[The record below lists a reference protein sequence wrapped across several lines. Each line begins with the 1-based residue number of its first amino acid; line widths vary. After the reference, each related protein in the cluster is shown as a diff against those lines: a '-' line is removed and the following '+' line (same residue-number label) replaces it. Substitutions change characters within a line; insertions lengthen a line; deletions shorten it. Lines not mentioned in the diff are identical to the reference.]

1 MATAAPGLGP
11 EEVER
16 FVTVPLEF
24 GLTGIP
30 GVTEM
35 RSLNRN
41 GLSLITV
48 VFRDDVDT
56 CFARQLVLERLIEV
70 RGNLPEGVVPAL
82 VPVSSGLV
90 EDEDIT
96 RQISPSLEPVDDL
109 LMRRAKPALTTLRD
123 YLLGRYPRCT
133 RLARWLLREKIDKMT
148 YQYFFLATPGTRRYR
163 TNRGL
168 TASDLPP
175 MHLNLIDARV
185 AMTTTLASVLWLV
198 SAAAGAGDTY
208 LPDTASIPTL
218 APLVEAVKPAVV
230 SVLTTR
236 KVAVRGAVQRPDA
249 DGVPAPGTVVNIGSG
264 VVLDARIGHVL
275 TSAENVVGAI
285 EIVALLLDGRHFPAQ
300 VVGIDTVTDLAVLK
314 IDAIGLSAIRFG
326 DSDRLR
332 VGDYVLAIGNA
343 FGLGKSIT
351 AGIVSGLGRTVSQ
364 NGALGDHIQTDAAI
378 NPGNA
383 GGALVDLRGEL
394 VGIIAGSLSM
404 LPANIGIGF
413 ALPGNI
419 AQGVAAQ
426 LIEHGAMH
434 RARLGVTAQD
444 VTPDIVAAL
453 SLHTTRG
460 ALIVDTIQDGAAAR
474 AGLRR
479 GDVVLAVDGSPVR
492 SSAQMRNRVGLVR
505 VGQRVTLTVLRGER
519 QLTIDIELMAPL
531 PNEQAPGVGPTA
543 RERIDT

>member
-1 MATAAPGLGP
+1 
-11 EEVER
+11 
-16 FVTVPLEF
+16 
-24 GLTGIP
+24 
-30 GVTEM
+30 M
-35 RSLNRN
+35 R
-41 GLSLITV
+41 
-48 VFRDDVDT
+48 
-56 CFARQLVLERLIEV
+56 
-70 RGNLPEGVVPAL
+70 
-82 VPVSSGLV
+82 
-90 EDEDIT
+90 
-96 RQISPSLEPVDDL
+96 
-109 LMRRAKPALTTLRD
+109 
-123 YLLGRYPRCT
+123 
-133 RLARWLLREKIDKMT
+133 
-148 YQYFFLATPGTRRYR
+148 
-163 TNRGL
+163 
-168 TASDLPP
+168 
-175 MHLNLIDARV
+175 LNLIDVRV
-185 AMTTTLASVLWLV
+185 AMTTTLLSALWV
-198 SAAAGAGDTY
+198 VAAAASANGAP
-208 LPDTASIPTL
+208 LPDGASIPTL
-218 APLVEAVKPAVV
+218 APLVEVVKPAVV

-236 KVAVRGAVQRPDA
+236 KVDTRGAVRRPDV
-249 DGVPAPGTVVNIGSG
+249 DGGPTAGTVVDIGSG
-264 VVLDARIGHVL
+264 VVLDARKGHVL

-285 EIVALLLDGRHFPAQ
+285 EIVALLLDGRHFPAH

-314 IDAIGLSAIRFG
+314 IDATGLTAIRIG

-378 NPGNA
+378 NPGNS
-383 GGALVDLRGEL
+383 GGVLVDLRGEL

-404 LPANIGIGF
+404 LPANVGIGF

-453 SLHTTRG
+453 SLHATRG
-460 ALIVDTIQDGAAAR
+460 ALIVDTIPDGAAAR
-474 AGLRR
+474 AGLQR

-505 VGQRVTLTVLRGER
+505 VGQRVTLTALRGER
-519 QLTIDIELMAPL
+519 QLRIDVELMAPL
-531 PNEQAPGVGPTA
+531 PDEPAPGSGTAA